1 MVFQQNSFKKSG
13 YYLLTN
19 WSGWLVLTNG
29 KRPQYLFCPQETD
42 ISAIDA
48 KLPIVKTS
56 QRTIPY
62 DHLKKRKQ
70 AFL

>member
-1 MVFQQNSFKKSG
+1 MLNL
-13 YYLLTN
+13 YAN
-19 WSGWLVLTNG
+19 WLVRLASSDKWKASTMFI
-29 KRPQYLFCPQETD
+29 LSAMQEMD
-42 ISAIDA
+42 ISAIDS

-62 DHLKKRKQ
+62 DHLKKRNQ

>member
-1 MVFQQNSFKKSG
+1 M
-13 YYLLTN
+13 LTD
-19 WSGWLVLTNG
+19 WSGWPVLTNG
-29 KRPQYLFCPQETD
+29 KRPQCLFCPQETD
-42 ISAIDA
+42 ISAIDS

-62 DHLKKRKQ
+62 DHLNKRNQ